1 MKRIVQVTPEEGK
14 SLRLLFDD
22 GIEGVCDLTYLSGR
36 GVFSK
41 WQDDAFF
48 RSVAIG
54 AHGGL
59 IWPDGVDLCPDA
71 LYLKVTQDQPETLFP
86 ELRKEPTCA

>member
-41 WQDDAFF
+41 WEDDAFF

-54 AHGGL
+54 AQGGSYGPTAL
-59 IWPDGVDLCPDA
+59 IFV
-71 LYLKVTQDQPETLFP
+71 
-86 ELRKEPTCA
+86 PTHCT